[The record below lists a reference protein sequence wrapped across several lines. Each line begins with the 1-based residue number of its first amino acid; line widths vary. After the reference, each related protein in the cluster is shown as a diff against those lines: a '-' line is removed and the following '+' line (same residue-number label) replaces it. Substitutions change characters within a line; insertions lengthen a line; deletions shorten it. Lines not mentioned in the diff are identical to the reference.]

1 MKRLELV
8 GLKACG
14 RCHWAVAYLMTED
27 GDTLGIILDAVKA
40 RELSR
45 HHQGPG
51 DEKYLTALLL
61 KLLAGTSYVPRQVVL
76 DCGEGGFPSAR
87 IDITTDILS
96 CSLQEG
102 VVFAVAAEI
111 PLFAAEWVFEHRHLF
126 HPPDMTGESTDLIQP
141 KLKPTLH

>member
-14 RCHWAVAYLMTED
+14 RCHRAVAYLMIED

-40 RELSR
+40 RELSC

-51 DEKYLTALLL
+51 DEKHLTAFLL
-61 KLLAGTSYVPRQVVL
+61 KLFAGTSYVPRQVVL

-102 VVFAVAAEI
+102 VVFAIAAGVPLYAAEG
-111 PLFAAEWVFEHRHLF
+111 VFEHRHLF
-126 HPPDMTGESTDLIQP
+126 HAPDMTGESTDLIQP
-141 KLKPTLH
+141 KLKQTLH